1 MSTATEMEQY
11 DADTDPRESAVDTG
25 YDPRVPLVTGEAPWL
40 LQVSIKTPAGTLINV
55 RGMEGIDVA
64 AGLAAVRAMTD
75 EILHTEAGFAQQ
87 RAAAPQPQQYGPP
100 QQNFAPQQRPAAPP
114 AQPPAGQPI
123 GNQPTCQCGYPAKFV
138 QGGISRKTQRPYPA
152 FWTCGN
158 PVREAEC
165 SYRQN
170 A

>member
-11 DADTDPRESAVDTG
+11 DADTDPRESGVDTG
-25 YDPRVPLVTGEAPWL
+25 YDPKVPLVTGEAPWL

-64 AGLAAVRAMTD
+64 AGLAAVRGMAAQ
-75 EILHTEAGFAQQ
+75 IVEAEQAFHPVAQIAQ
-87 RAAAPQPQQYGPP
+87 PVPQQAPQPPQQPQQYQQP
-100 QQNFAPQQRPAAPP
+100 QQQAPT
-114 AQPPAGQPI
+114 

-138 QGGISRKTQRPYPA
+138 PGGVSKRTNRPYRA
-152 FWTCGN
+152 FWSCGN

-165 SYRQN
+165 SFRQN
-170 A
+170 G

>member
-64 AGLAAVRAMTD
+64 AGLAAVRGMAAQ
-75 EILHTEAGFAQQ
+75 IVEAEQAFHPVAAIAQ
-87 RAAAPQPQQYGPP
+87 PQPQQYQQP
-100 QQNFAPQQRPAAPP
+100 QAPQPQPQAP
-114 AQPPAGQPI
+114 QG

-138 QGGISRKTQRPYPA
+138 QGGISRKNNRPYRA

-158 PVREAEC
+158 PVRQAEC
-165 SYRQN
+165 SFRQDG
-170 A
+170 

>member
-64 AGLAAVRAMTD
+64 AGLAAVRGMASQ
-75 EILHTEAGFAQQ
+75 IVEAEQAFHPV
-87 RAAAPQPQQYGPP
+87 AAITQPQPQQYQP
-100 QQNFAPQQRPAAPP
+100 QQQAPQYQ
-114 AQPPAGQPI
+114 QPQQQQ
-123 GNQPTCQCGYPAKFV
+123 GNQPQCQCGYPAKFV
-138 QGGISRKTQRPYPA
+138 PGGVSKKTNRPYRA

-158 PVREAEC
+158 PVRQAEC
-165 SYRQN
+165 SFRQDG
-170 A
+170 